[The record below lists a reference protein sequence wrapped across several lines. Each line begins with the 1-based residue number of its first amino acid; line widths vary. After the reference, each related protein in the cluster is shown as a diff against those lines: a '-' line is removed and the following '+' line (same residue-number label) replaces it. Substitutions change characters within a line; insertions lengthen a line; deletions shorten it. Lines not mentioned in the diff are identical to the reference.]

1 MFVNQKQATEAD
13 TDLWTDLESL
23 NELLNIFKTQI
34 KLLLI
39 KFL

>member
-1 MFVNQKQATEAD
+1 MFVNHKQASDTD
-13 TDLWTDLESL
+13 TDLWTDSESL

-39 KFL
+39 EFL